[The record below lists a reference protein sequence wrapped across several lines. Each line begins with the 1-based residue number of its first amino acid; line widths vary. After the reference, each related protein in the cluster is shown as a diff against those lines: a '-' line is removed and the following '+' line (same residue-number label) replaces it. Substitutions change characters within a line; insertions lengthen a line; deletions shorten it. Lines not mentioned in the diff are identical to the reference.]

1 MMTRRHVF
9 EKFKN
14 LFGGDSTGADRTA
27 SGERPR
33 SGQGGVRR
41 PAQPRLPGKRGAAGS
56 SRSVPENL
64 FESPAKVPTPQEIAC
79 PNCGEPMLSGWGTTC
94 GNCRPNLVAP
104 KTLYL
109 APGQLASQSQQVGEG
124 LILGWLVV
132 VSSVD
137 SKRQGKL
144 IELDHATTIL
154 SRGDQR
160 QLGPPGL
167 FEFEDIFMSSG
178 HAQVTRPRSGSRK
191 AAFEIRDREATPS
204 ANGTFV
210 NSRRLQPGEVV
221 SLADGDI
228 IKVGTTEIVFKSLW
242 LPGLTA
248 PPS

>member
-1 MMTRRHVF
+1 MTRRRVF
-9 EKFKN
+9 EKFKK
-14 LFGGDSTGADRTA
+14 GSSTG
-27 SGERPR
+27 PR
-33 SGQGGVRR
+33 SGAGPRR
-41 PAQPRLPGKRGAAGS
+41 PAQARKPGQKAPGGARTG
-56 SRSVPENL
+56 RREPENL
-64 FESPAKVPTPQEIAC
+64 FEPAAKAPTPHEIAC

-109 APGQLASQSQQVGEG
+109 APGQLASQSQQGGEG

-137 SKRQGKL
+137 TKRQGTL
-144 IELDHATTIL
+144 IELDQPTTVL

-160 QLGPPGL
+160 QPGPPGL

-191 AAFEIRDREATPS
+191 AAFEIRDRDSTPS

-210 NSRRLQPGEVV
+210 NSRRLQPGEIV

-242 LPGLTA
+242 LPGITA
-248 PPS
+248 PLS